1 MEEEKERK
9 IAAVI
14 AEMRN
19 RFEAEMANPWDL
31 AAYLA
36 EHGKDEIPEERR
48 PAWVAFVTGY
58 IAALYQTAGIDKGG
72 AELSIK
78 R

>member
-1 MEEEKERK
+1 MEKEKEQK
-9 IAAVI
+9 IADAI
-14 AEMRN
+14 AEIRS

-31 AAYLA
+31 SVYLA

-48 PAWVAFVTGY
+48 PAWAAFVTGY